1 MTTAGPGTEP
11 ETEPQTA
18 PGTGPGTPPAA
29 REATR
34 TTSPETTIEAA
45 PADDEAAFDLVERF
59 GSPLFVY
66 DFDAIEARVRA
77 LQAVLPPVVDLAF
90 ALKANPALA
99 VVHWLGRLGL
109 GADVASAGELATAL
123 LAGIEPDRIV
133 LTGPGTRDD
142 ELRAAVSVGIR
153 AITVESPGELDRLER
168 IVAVAGR
175 SGPVPILLRAST
187 AAAPWQRD
195 DGGGLAIDDGSGK
208 FGMDAADLRT
218 CARRA
223 SASSRLDLLGLHAF
237 GWSNVLDADVLA
249 DHVETTVE
257 AAIELARMVGTPLR
271 LVDAG
276 GGLGI
281 PYGPGEPTLD
291 LVRFGDR
298 LDRIV
303 RSWTD
308 DPLTRRARLLLEPGR
323 FLVGPAG
330 RYLARV
336 VDTKTLA
343 GRPTIVL
350 DGGIHHLLRP
360 ILVGRAHGLRL
371 RRRRSVDDGRLDPRL
386 DDRLDR
392 RPTTVAGPLCTGLD
406 VLGRDVLLPPAIP
419 DDLLEVRD
427 VGAYG
432 FTESMPLFLSH
443 PMPAEVALHDGRAEL
458 IRPRLEPQS
467 WPEAQRVPAW

>member
-1 MTTAGPGTEP
+1 MTATEAKTPADTTRNTTAEQGR
-11 ETEPQTA
+11 QT
-18 PGTGPGTPPAA
+18 TVRPALGDA
-29 REATR
+29 E
-34 TTSPETTIEAA
+34 
-45 PADDEAAFDLVERF
+45 AFDLVERF
-59 GSPLFVY
+59 GSPVFVY

-77 LQAVLPPVVDLAF
+77 LQAVLPPVVDLTF

-99 VVHWLGRLGL
+99 VVNWLGRLGL

-123 LAGIEPDRIV
+123 RAGIEPDRIV
-133 LTGPGTRDD
+133 LTGPGARDD

-168 IVAVAGR
+168 IVAADGR
-175 SGPVPILLRAST
+175 NGPVPILLRAST
-187 AAAPWQRD
+187 AAAPWRREHA
-195 DGGGLAIDDGSGK
+195 GGQAIDDGSGK
-208 FGMDAADLRT
+208 FGMDADDVRT

-223 SASSRLDLLGLHAF
+223 KASSRLDLLGLHAF
-237 GWSNVLDADVLA
+237 GWSNVLNADVLA
-249 DHVETTVE
+249 DHVETTVD
-257 AAIELARMVGTPLR
+257 AAIELARRLGMPLR
-271 LVDAG
+271 LIDAG

-291 LVRFGDR
+291 LARFGDR
-298 LDRIV
+298 LARVVIG
-303 RSWTD
+303 WAD
-308 DPLTRRARLLLEPGR
+308 DPLTKDARLLLEPGR
-323 FLVGPAG
+323 YFVGPAG

-360 ILVGRAHGLRL
+360 TLVGREHGLRL
-371 RRRRSVDDGRLDPRL
+371 RRRRLVDDGRLDPRL
-386 DDRLDR
+386 DGRLDP

-406 VLGRDVLLPPAIP
+406 VFGRDVLLPPAAP
-419 DDLLEVRD
+419 GDLLEVRD

-443 PMPAEVALHDGRAEL
+443 PMPAEVALRDGRAEL
-458 IRPRLEPQS
+458 IRPRLEPES
-467 WPEAQRVPAW
+467 WLKVQRVPSW